1 MTHKEYTDAIRAA
14 IALMEKTGEPMMA
27 LPTNTDDVQKAIS
40 DMPPIRS
47 GNPSNGELYLWNK
60 DTNEWEEQ

>member
-14 IALMEKTGEPMMA
+14 VALMGKTGEPMIA
-27 LPTNTDDVQKAIS
+27 LPTNKEDIQKALS
-40 DMPPIRS
+40 DMPPIKS
-47 GNPSNGELYLWNK
+47 GNSSNGELYLWNK